1 MVREGRLGG
10 RGEKTETLM
19 LERKERKRKMS
30 DKNGGKKQKERLN
43 RDLCG
48 EREDLEESQT
58 SWVVGEQREGEN

>member
-43 RDLCG
+43 GDLCG
-48 EREDLEESQT
+48 ERGFGGKSDQLGGGGTE
-58 SWVVGEQREGEN
+58 GGEN